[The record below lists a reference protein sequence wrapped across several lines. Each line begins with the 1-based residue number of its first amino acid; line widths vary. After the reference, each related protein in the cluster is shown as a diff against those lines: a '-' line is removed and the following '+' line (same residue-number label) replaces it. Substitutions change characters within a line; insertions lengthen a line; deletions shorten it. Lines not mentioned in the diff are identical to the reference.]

1 MSLKKAAYYTTIIKK
16 KSNESCWVLPAEK
29 RSKSARVFRR
39 KTAQCELETRVVTTN
54 IDFSLLM
61 FTALYSNILML
72 KTFL

>member
-16 KSNESCWVLPAEK
+16 RNESCWVLPAEK
-29 RSKSARVFRR
+29 RNKSARVFRR

-72 KTFL
+72 KTFI